1 MNFGY
6 SLTRS
11 IVHCTIAVFQ
21 DKEVHKTFCR
31 QKFKRKSTGNAT
43 INLIDAGIIT
53 MQLNVYD
60 VNGRLVFEDKVEDMA
75 GKNYD
80 LKVELKSGMYF
91 IEVVDLTTDA
101 HYKQKLV
108 IQQ

>member
-1 MNFGY
+1 M
-6 SLTRS
+6 
-11 IVHCTIAVFQ
+11 
-21 DKEVHKTFCR
+21 E
-31 QKFKRKSTGNAT
+31 
-43 INLIDAGIIT
+43 AGIIT
-53 MQLNVYD
+53 MQLKVYD

-91 IEVVDLTTDA
+91 VEVVDLTTDV